1 MTNLPLLS
9 ILTFLPL
16 IGLPFII
23 IGKLI
28 NSENYEII
36 SKYIALF
43 VSLIAFII
51 SLIILYNFDISTSN
65 FQFNEHIPIMNGL
78 MTYRMGIDGISIL
91 FIFSLHFLHLY
102 A

>member
-1 MTNLPLLS
+1 MINLPLLS

-23 IGKLI
+23 FGKII
-28 NSENYEII
+28 NTENYQNI

-43 VSLIAFII
+43 VSLITFLI
-51 SLIILYNFDISTSN
+51 SLIILYNFNINTSD
-65 FQFNEHIPIMNGL
+65 FQYNERIPIMNGL

-91 FIFSLHFLHLY
+91 FILL
-102 A
+102 